1 MARQIGD
8 YTLVRELGRGGMGRV
23 HLAWQQSLGREV
35 AVKEVGGLAGS
46 RDAAVRFVREAQV
59 AGSLSHPN
67 IVTVHE
73 YFEFDGV
80 AYIAMEYAAGGSLR
94 PYLAELELAAFAFVM
109 EGILAG
115 LAHAQTAGVVHR
127 DLKPENVM
135 VTRDGAVKI
144 GDFGLAKAGEMAGGE
159 SFQTGSGAIIGTPR
173 YMAPEQIL
181 SQAVSI
187 RADLYS
193 LGVIAYEQLVGWLP
207 FDGLDSPTA
216 ILMCQLNEEIPP
228 ATDVRPGIDPELSRW
243 LDQLLVK
250 DPGRRIGDPSEA
262 WEQLEEIV
270 LDLLGARWRRT
281 GRLNARSLEDQ
292 PPSTAAGTSVH
303 SIVTGST
310 PVARPLPGPPL
321 TDSDHSRKLDS
332 VRRAAV
338 TAGRANLPAQPTSFV
353 GREHELNDLRVL
365 TAEARILTLAGS
377 GGVGKTR
384 LAVRLGSELLDELA
398 DGVWFVDLAPITDP
412 ELVGATVAA
421 VLRAAEQP
429 GRSTVETI
437 AAAISDRQLLVIL
450 DNCEQILEP
459 AAQLAAELIDACPR
473 LSVIATSRVPLHL
486 AGEQVYRVPTLTT
499 PEETDAPESI
509 RRSAAVRLFVDR
521 ARHQRPDFEISH
533 ADAQLLA
540 RICRR
545 LDGIPLA
552 IELAAVRLRSLS
564 LSELDARLD
573 HQLRLLKSADRR
585 TLPRQ
590 RTLHALIDWSFQL
603 LAPAEQRA
611 LARMSVFAAS
621 GFDLTAAEVVCGGMP
636 PDIDPEVFDL
646 VDSLVDKSLLQVHD
660 HAGRSRYRLLET
672 VRDYA
677 GDHLG
682 EDPDTQAATLIG
694 HRNYYA
700 WFAEASW
707 HLRNGPEAPAAWT
720 ALEADHDNF
729 RLALGHCLDDPDPR
743 PGLRLCQYLG
753 PFWSDRGHAREALT
767 MFARHLDR
775 AESQRPLVERGYV
788 LEARSVVA
796 YDHMADL
803 AASETAAREALEIG
817 RACEDTPLIV
827 RAGSTLAAALQ
838 RTGRHDAAVSLIDE
852 MVQLAESAPDHGY
865 LLPSALNIRA
875 LIQSYSDEDPR
886 GTLERVLALAQEH
899 GDVFYM
905 RMALHNLCDS
915 ELRWGST
922 EKARAY
928 GEQALELTE
937 RIGSP
942 YGEMWSLLNLGLVYC
957 RNRDLRRARGLFT
970 RALTIAGQAGSP
982 LAIAGSVLGI
992 ALTTLDPET
1001 AGTLHGL
1008 AAALADDTW
1017 SDFGAVENELREAH
1031 EAQLRAELGDDRYNL
1046 VVQAGRRL
1054 SHHDALDIAGD
1065 DGDSRRSG
1073 TGDADA
1079 TIV

>member
-1 MARQIGD
+1 MSRQIGD

-23 HLAWQQSLGREV
+23 HLAWQRSLGREV

-73 YFEFDGV
+73 YFEFDSS
-80 AYIAMEYAAGGSLR
+80 AYIAMEYAPGGSLR
-94 PYLAELELAAFAFVM
+94 PYLAELELPAFAFVM

-115 LAHAQTAGVVHR
+115 LAHADAAGVVHR

-135 VTRDGAVKI
+135 VTRDGAAKI
-144 GDFGLAKAGEMAGGE
+144 GDFGLAKAGELARGG
-159 SFQTGSGAIIGTPR
+159 SSQTGSGAIIGTPR

-181 SQAVSI
+181 SQAVTI

-193 LGVIAYEQLVGWLP
+193 LGLIAYEQLVGWLP

-216 ILMCQLNEEIPP
+216 ILMCHLNDEIPP
-228 ATDVRPGIDPELSRW
+228 ATDIRPEIDPDLSRW

-250 DPGRRIGDPSEA
+250 DPGRRIGDPGEA

-270 LDLLGARWRRT
+270 LDLLGPRWRRT
-281 GRLNARSLEDQ
+281 GRLNARSVEDQ
-292 PPSTAAGTSVH
+292 PPVAVVGTSAH

-321 TDSDHSRKLDS
+321 THSDHSRKLDS
-332 VRRAAV
+332 VRWAAV
-338 TAGRANLPAQPTSFV
+338 SAGLTNLPAQPTSFV
-353 GREHELNDLRVL
+353 GREHELTDLRAL
-365 TAEARILTLAGS
+365 AADARALTLAGA

-384 LAVRLGSELLDELA
+384 LAVRLGLELLDEHS

-412 ELVGATVAA
+412 DLVGATVAA
-421 VLRAAEQP
+421 VLHIAEQP
-429 GRSTVETI
+429 GRSTARTI
-437 AAAISDRQLLVIL
+437 AAAVSDRQLLVIL
-450 DNCEQILEP
+450 DNCEHILEP
-459 AAQLAAELIDACPR
+459 AAQLARELIDACPR
-473 LSVIATSRVPLHL
+473 LSVVATSREPLHL
-486 AGEQVYRVPTLTT
+486 AGEQVYRVPTLTI
-499 PEETDAPESI
+499 PEETDAPDSI

-521 ARHQRPDFEISH
+521 ARHQRLDFEISD

-564 LSELDARLD
+564 LSELDGRLD
-573 HQLRLLKSADRR
+573 RRLRLLKSVDRR

-590 RTLHALIDWSFQL
+590 QTLHALIDWSFQL
-603 LAPAEQRA
+603 LGPGEQRA

-621 GFDLTAAEVVCGGMP
+621 GFDLTAAEAVCADMP
-636 PDIDPEVFDL
+636 SSDADAEVFDL
-646 VDSLVDKSLLQVHD
+646 VDSLVDKSLLQVYD
-660 HAGRSRYRLLET
+660 HVGASRYRLLET

-677 GDHLG
+677 AGQLG
-682 EDPDTQAATLIG
+682 EDPDTQTATLVG
-694 HRNYYA
+694 HRNYYSR
-700 WFAEASW
+700 FAKASW
-707 HLRNGPEAPAAWT
+707 QLRNGLEAPAAWT

-743 PGLRLCQYLG
+743 PGLRLCQYLA
-753 PFWSDRGHAREALT
+753 PFWADRGYVREALT

-775 AESQRPLVERGYV
+775 PESQRPLVERGYV

-796 YDHMADL
+796 YDHMGDL
-803 AASETAAREALEIG
+803 AATETAAREALEIG
-817 RACEDTPLIV
+817 RACADTPLTV

-852 MVQLAESAPDHGY
+852 MVALAESAPDHGY
-865 LLPSALNIRA
+865 LLTSSLNIRA
-875 LIQSYSDEDPR
+875 LIQTYSDEDPR
-886 GTLERVLALAQEH
+886 GTLEQVLALAEEQ

-905 RMALHNLCDS
+905 RLALHNLCDT

-922 EKARAY
+922 EKAREY
-928 GEQALELTE
+928 GERNLTLTG

-942 YGEMWSLLNLGLVYC
+942 NGEMWGLLNLGLVYC
-957 RNRDLRRARGLFT
+957 RDGDLRRARELFT
-970 RALTIAGQAGSP
+970 RALTMADQAGSP
-982 LAIAGSVLGI
+982 LALAGSVLGI
-992 ALTTLDPET
+992 ALATSDPET
-1001 AGTLHGL
+1001 ACTLHGL

-1017 SDFGAVENELREAH
+1017 SDFGAVENGLREVH
-1031 EAQLRAELGDDRYNL
+1031 EAHLRAELGDDRYEL
-1046 VVQAGRRL
+1046 TAQAGRRL
-1054 SHHDALDIAGD
+1054 SPHDVLSVATDR
-1065 DGDSRRSG
+1065 SRTSAAS
-1073 TGDADA
+1073 DADV
-1079 TIV
+1079 TIA